1 MRGWTKSKGGSVHA
15 GVSERTFRPWL
26 KRGLRHVRL
35 PSGTILIK
43 YEWIDKFLEN
53 FEVQD
58 NEVSRIVDEIEKD
71 FQK

>member
-1 MRGWTKSKGGSVHA
+1 MG
-15 GVSERTFRPWL
+15 ERTFRPWL

-71 FQK
+71 FKK

>member
-1 MRGWTKSKGGSVHA
+1 MRGWIKPKCGAMYA

-43 YEWIDKFLEN
+43 YEWVDKFLEN

-58 NEVSRIVDEIEKD
+58 NEVSRIVDEVEKEMGI
-71 FQK
+71 